1 MTDVIQSNSALRQE
15 WAGCPPEGEVISY
28 SHGITRYC
36 LEDGQVLVV
45 ASEGDMSREAIDVWA
60 GVVRETM
67 IGYPA
72 DQHLFVVLDLS
83 GPRQGLT
90 PHSSYRARELYQ
102 MVVSERIVG
111 TSVAVILRDSIIAQ
125 IISVFARQ
133 LASGRRD
140 FHQRI
145 FTNMDAAREWLRHE
159 RDMLHAKSASAR
171 PADPA

>member
-1 MTDVIQSNSALRQE
+1 METIESTSTSQGE
-15 WAGCPPEGEVISY
+15 WAGCPPEGEVITY

-36 LEDGQVLVV
+36 MEDGQVLVV
-45 ASEGDMSREAIDVWA
+45 ASEGDMSREAIDAWA
-60 GVVRETM
+60 SVVRETLL
-67 IGYPA
+67 GYPA
-72 DQHLFVVLDLS
+72 DRHLFVVLDLS

-145 FTNMDAAREWLRHE
+145 FTNMDAALEWLHRE
-159 RDMLHAKSASAR
+159 RDTLHAKSAPAS
-171 PADPA
+171 PADPT

>member
-1 MTDVIQSNSALRQE
+1 MTETIHSNLAARQE

-28 SHGITRYC
+28 TYGITRYC
-36 LEDGQVLVV
+36 LEEGQVLVV
-45 ASEGDMSREAIDVWA
+45 ASEGDMSREAIDSWA

-67 IGYPA
+67 MGYPA
-72 DQHLFVVLDLS
+72 DRHLFVVLDLS

-102 MVVSERIVG
+102 LVVSERIVG

-145 FTNMDAAREWLRHE
+145 FTNMEAALEWLRSE
-159 RDMLHAKSASAR
+159 QAAIGATPAPAR
-171 PADPA
+171 PANPA